1 MSKSTIYS
9 QACQEISGFQT
20 MGEEFIRKL
29 VINGRGKCVVFKQPG
44 GNV

>member
-20 MGEEFIRKL
+20 MGEEFRTLEYFLK
-29 VINGRGKCVVFKQPG
+29 KATSY
-44 GNV
+44 